1 MVASFLKERE
11 EACPYLQVDLS
22 NMTPVE
28 ILSFFLDGEFYE
40 RLLQETCV
48 DISSGLG
55 KMFIVQ
61 EPSIAELRA
70 VMAILYFS
78 GYHNVPNR

>member
-1 MVASFLKERE
+1 
-11 EACPYLQVDLS
+11 
-22 NMTPVE
+22 MTPVE
-28 ILSFFLDGEFYE
+28 IELLLGWRVPEFYE
-40 RLLQETCV
+40 RLLQETCT
-48 DISSGLG
+48 DISSGQG

-70 VMAILYFS
+70 VMTILYFS